1 VGLARARELLFLGER
16 VSAEEAVRLGLANR
30 VVPGGKLRDE
40 AMDLARRLAT
50 LPRNGTACTPPNM
63 SRSSPGS
70 LRKAAEGS
78 TLVSRRKLDGR
89 DVRRP
94 DSATPAVASWIQAD
108 AGVSAETF
116 GKCLT
121 QLHLTSPRKRLAS
134 DVPFSMPFPERKI
147 QGRHSA
153 ERPVV
158 RAAPTAGAPGTTA
171 RGRLAPRLNPQ
182 PRQSQAGTPR

>member
-1 VGLARARELLFLGER
+1 MGLARARELLFLGER

-40 AMDLARRLAT
+40 AMDLARRLAA

-94 DSATPAVASWIQAD
+94 DSAAPAVASWIQAD

-121 QLHLTSPRKRLAS
+121 QLHWTSPRICQTIRWSKR
-134 DVPFSMPFPERKI
+134 VSM
-147 QGRHSA
+147 
-153 ERPVV
+153 
-158 RAAPTAGAPGTTA
+158 
-171 RGRLAPRLNPQ
+171 
-182 PRQSQAGTPR
+182 QSPA